1 MKFWTKLIAVI
12 IGGIFI
18 MQCVMVPVM
27 ITRQATLQRQV
38 RKLQANQRLIILAIG
53 ELDQQ
58 IKHEEYK
65 MAIYTAAYK

>member
-1 MKFWTKLIAVI
+1 MSLWTKLFIIV

-27 ITRQATLQRQV
+27 ITRQAVLQIQV
-38 RKLQANQRLIILAIG
+38 RKLQANQQLIILAIS

-58 IKHEEYK
+58 IKTEEYK

>member
-1 MKFWTKLIAVI
+1 MSLWTKLFIIV

-27 ITRQATLQRQV
+27 ITRQAVLQIQV
-38 RKLQANQRLIILAIG
+38 RRLQANQQLIILAIS